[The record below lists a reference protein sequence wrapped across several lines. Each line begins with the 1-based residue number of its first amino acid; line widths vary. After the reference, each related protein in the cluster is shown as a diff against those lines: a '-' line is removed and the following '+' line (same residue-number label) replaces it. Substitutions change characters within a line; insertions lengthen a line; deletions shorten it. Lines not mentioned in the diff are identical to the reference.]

1 MNQSQK
7 NFIGSY
13 ENMLSCF
20 DEWGASLLEDIE
32 ELNNETST
40 EDYRNLEIGVNN
52 YRSMGDILNV
62 KPSTKGSNF
71 VQIASILRQKQ
82 DYLEK
87 DSSLLKLLSRFNIPE
102 DKFKMFK

>member
-1 MNQSQK
+1 
-7 NFIGSY
+7 
-13 ENMLSCF
+13 MLSCF
-20 DEWGASLLEDIE
+20 DEWGVSLLEDIK
-32 ELNNETST
+32 ELTNETST

-52 YRSMGDILNV
+52 YRNMGDVLNV

-87 DSSLLKLLSRFNIPE
+87 DNSLVKLLSRFNIPG
-102 DKFKMFK
+102 DKFKLFK

>member
-1 MNQSQK
+1 
-7 NFIGSY
+7 
-13 ENMLSCF
+13 MLSCF

>member
-1 MNQSQK
+1 
-7 NFIGSY
+7 
-13 ENMLSCF
+13 MLSCF
-20 DEWGASLLEDIE
+20 DEWGVSLLEDIK
-32 ELNNETST
+32 ELTNETST

-52 YRSMGDILNV
+52 YRNMGDVLNV

-87 DSSLLKLLSRFNIPE
+87 DNSLVKLLSRFNILG
-102 DKFKMFK
+102 DKFKLFK